1 MSLSDMIVIR
11 YIMPSFK
18 REKML
23 WVRPAKLAELAE
35 FRYQLRRFLSFSEM
49 ASEEAGISAQQY
61 QLLQVIAAVP
71 AGQECSISYIATRM
85 IVRHHSA
92 VELVDRA
99 EKAGLVRRV
108 ADESDHRRAL
118 VEMTEKGGELV
129 SHLVKQHLMEVETA
143 GPELLRALE
152 RLVGAKPASTRKYG
166 MR

>member
-1 MSLSDMIVIR
+1 MLPLK
-11 YIMPSFK
+11 Y
-18 REKML
+18 EKTV

-35 FRYQLRRFLSFSEM
+35 FRYRLRGFLSFSEM

-71 AGQECSISYIATRM
+71 AGQDCSISYIAARM

-118 VEMTEKGGELV
+118 VEITEKGGELV
-129 SHLVKQHLMEVETA
+129 SQLVEQHLREVETA

-152 RLVGAKPASTRKYG
+152 RLVGAKPSARKYG
-166 MR
+166 VR